1 MRMWNINPRILCRRH
16 LLGEHL
22 EMHMFKGTF
31 EKGKSIEGY
40 LERGLVNLGQ
50 IKTRHDELVKEM
62 IKRGFNHKSPMQEFK
77 EHNENKNI
85 ITVDSIKNK
94 LELANRCKDCK
105 KLQEDQ

>member
-1 MRMWNINPRILCRRH
+1 
-16 LLGEHL
+16 
-22 EMHMFKGTF
+22 MFKGTF